1 MHIDGSIK
9 GQNMKF
15 NGIIIFQ
22 GCNLVQGNII
32 CVLPL
37 MINNECINMGRI
49 GTWMHN
55 IGESIESRLV
65 DASPTTH
72 EWVRLYKILGDT
84 ILEWVAKAGYMTNYW
99 LAMLRAVL
107 FSSKKFPLVSQ
118 SPPPLL
124 WSTSQNGP
132 IDHFVSHLVRSTGR
146 LGKSSWIF
154 RLTGE
159 DN

>member
-1 MHIDGSIK
+1 MNWWWHFGRKLLQFLRIDGSIK

-55 IGESIESRLV
+55 IEESIESRHV

-99 LAMLRAVL
+99 LAMLRTVL

-118 SPPPLL
+118 SPPLSCDQLVKPVQ
-124 WSTSQNGP
+124 ST
-132 IDHFVSHLVRSTGR
+132 ILY
-146 LGKSSWIF
+146 LA
-154 RLTGE
+154 
-159 DN
+159 